1 MKRRT
6 FSLVLL
12 FTGISA
18 GALLKGYRA
27 HADTAQAA
35 LRGTAL
41 VYRGIPDDQ
50 VEQLTSPARIQSV
63 VAQASDPSH
72 VGAPSAIWQAL
83 EHGEKIECLDCIPAV
98 ENLLYSDNNKNREI
112 AAWWL
117 RRRIFG
123 VFGKGQVY
131 ERATQSLAT
140 HADPV
145 IRARAADALGE
156 FLEGAGAAPLSTALV
171 RDADPRVRAAAA
183 RALDRLNSPGVNGEL
198 TQALADT
205 DPTVRLAA
213 LTAATH
219 VHGFAGI
226 AAVAGMLGDQGS
238 PLVRRHAAAA
248 LGAMKARDAVPALMA
263 MLAQET
269 DPVARAEAAHALG
282 LIGDPSARDALQ
294 AAAQDANG
302 FVRDAALMAQRRL

>member
-6 FSLVLL
+6 VSFVLV
-12 FTGISA
+12 FTGIAA

-27 HADTAQAA
+27 QADAAQTA
-35 LRGTAL
+35 LHGTAV

-50 VEQLTSPARIQSV
+50 VEQLTSPARIASV

-83 EHGEKIECLDCIPAV
+83 EHGEKIDCLDCIPGV

-131 ERATQSLAT
+131 ERVTQTLAT

-145 IRARAADALGE
+145 LRSRAAEALGE
-156 FLEGAGAAPLSTALV
+156 FLEGTGAGPLSTALV
-171 RDADPRVRAAAA
+171 KDTDARVRASAA
-183 RALDRLNSPGVNGEL
+183 RALDRLNSPGANGEL
-198 TQALADT
+198 TQALSDS

-213 LTAATH
+213 LSAATH
-219 VHGFAGI
+219 VHGFSNI
-226 AAVAGMLGDQGS
+226 AAVAAMLGDQES

-248 LGAMKARDAVPALMA
+248 LGAMKARDAVPALIVI
-263 MLAQET
+263 LTQDT
-269 DPVARAEAAHALG
+269 DAVARAEAAHALM
-282 LIGDPSARDALQ
+282 LIGDPSARDALKT
-294 AAAQDANG
+294 AAQDADG
-302 FVRDAALMAQRRL
+302 SVRDAALMAQRRL